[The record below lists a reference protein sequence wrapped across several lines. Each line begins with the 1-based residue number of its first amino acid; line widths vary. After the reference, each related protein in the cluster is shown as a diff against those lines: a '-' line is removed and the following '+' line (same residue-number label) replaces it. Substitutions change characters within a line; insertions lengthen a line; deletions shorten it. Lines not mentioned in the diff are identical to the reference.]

1 MMMTEAE
8 EKEASGAFWQRNLEP
23 DLFGGF
29 MLHCQPTFQ
38 LFFWFLFLCF
48 FVITLLVENGFFSLF
63 FTSIFLSRIQH
74 THKGIR

>member
-8 EKEASGAFWQRNLEP
+8 EKEASGAFWQRNFEP

-38 LFFWFLFLCF
+38 LFFCF
-48 FVITLLVENGFFSLF
+48 CFYVSL
-63 FTSIFLSRIQH
+63 S
-74 THKGIR
+74 